1 MRGTSAVSGDERS
14 ELQDAGAHLRTL
26 PPSNSETLLKK
37 PFLAVVLAAGFA
49 ATAFAAPAASAASLH
64 SVCDTGC
71 EYSTLQSAIDASA
84 TGDTIEVQG
93 DLTVAGTTTV
103 NKDVTITGAPGATL
117 TQTVRAVTVQMSAA
131 GSTLTDLTI
140 TSDQPYAAEFV
151 QVGAN
156 DVTVSDNTIHG
167 PAQALPMSSWVGNR
181 AVVTQGGING
191 LTLTDNTIHSL
202 RSGAY
207 LNPNGSGTI
216 EGNTLYN
223 TKGDFLIDNANFTFQ
238 DNQSGNTGQR
248 SEWGFVIFA
257 NTSPDRYPSLAAL
270 SAANNYMTAW
280 DQRTGEKFVAPQS
293 PDDCKNGGWK
303 TFTTPAFTNQ
313 GLCIA
318 FTTTG

>member
-1 MRGTSAVSGDERS
+1 V
-14 ELQDAGAHLRTL
+14 
-26 PPSNSETLLKK
+26 KK
-37 PFLAVVLAAGFA
+37 PFLAAVLAAGFA
-49 ATAFAAPAASAASLH
+49 IATFAAPTASAASLH
-64 SVCDTGC
+64 SVCETGC
-71 EYSTLQSAIDASA
+71 EYSTLQSAIDASNA
-84 TGDTIEVQG
+84 GDTIEVRG
-93 DLTVAGTTTV
+93 DLLVVGTTTV
-103 NKDVTITGAPGATL
+103 NKDVTISGAPGVTL
-117 TQTVRAVTVQMSAA
+117 TQTVRAVTVQMSAT
-131 GSTLTDLTI
+131 GSTLTGLTI

-156 DVTVSDNTIHG
+156 DVTVSNNTIHG
-167 PAQALPMSSWVGNR
+167 PGQALPMSSWVANR

-191 LTLTDNTIHSL
+191 LNLTDNTIHSL

-216 EGNTLYN
+216 DGNTLYN

-238 DNQSGNTGQR
+238 DNQPGNTGQR

-257 NTSPDRYPSLAAL
+257 NTSPDRYPSLTAL

-303 TFTTPAFTNQ
+303 TFTNPAFTNQ

-318 FTTTG
+318 FTTTR